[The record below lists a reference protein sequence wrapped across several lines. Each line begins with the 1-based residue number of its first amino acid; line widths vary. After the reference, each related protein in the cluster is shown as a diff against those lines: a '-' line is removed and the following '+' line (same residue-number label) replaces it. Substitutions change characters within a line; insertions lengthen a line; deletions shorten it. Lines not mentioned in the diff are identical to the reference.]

1 MGSTLQLG
9 LQHHDFDL
17 IRSPRCLHMHVRVRS
32 INRLSKSVPTDN
44 TCRPVQAYWQFPNV
58 IEGQCL
64 DEGIMTLTCGIIS
77 CIADLQCTLLP
88 IPAIMRL
95 SMPLRQRIGVCVLL
109 SAGIIVTIAG
119 TIRTFF
125 IWKSL
130 IDTYD
135 ETWYTYPLWICAA
148 IEIDIAVVSLS

>member
-1 MGSTLQLG
+1 
-9 LQHHDFDL
+9 
-17 IRSPRCLHMHVRVRS
+17 MHVCVHS
-32 INRLSKSVPTDN
+32 IKQPSKGIFTDI
-44 TCRPVQAYWQFPNV
+44 TRRPVQAYWQFPNV

-64 DEGIMTLTCGIIS
+64 DEGISTLACGVVS
-77 CIADLQCTLLP
+77 CFADLQCTLLP

-119 TIRTFF
+119 TIRTYF

-148 IEIDIAVVSLS
+148 IEIDIAVVSLSWRIGP